1 VALVHSP
8 RAGARLAALAGD
20 KTAIAV
26 AAISAAAA
34 EAAGD
39 GWAAK
44 AVAAAP
50 RDQAL
55 LELAA
60 KLCNHGLEAVK
71 DGGDGI

>member
-1 VALVHSP
+1 
-8 RAGARLAALAGD
+8 RLAAG
-20 KTAIAV
+20 KGSIRV

-34 EAAGD
+34 EAAGE

-60 KLCNHGLEAVK
+60 KLCK
-71 DGGDGI
+71 

>member
-1 VALVHSP
+1 MVHSV
-8 RAGARLAALAGD
+8 RAAERFARLAAG
-20 KTAIAV
+20 KGSIRV

-34 EAAGD
+34 EAAGE

-60 KLCNHGLEAVK
+60 KLCK
-71 DGGDGI
+71 